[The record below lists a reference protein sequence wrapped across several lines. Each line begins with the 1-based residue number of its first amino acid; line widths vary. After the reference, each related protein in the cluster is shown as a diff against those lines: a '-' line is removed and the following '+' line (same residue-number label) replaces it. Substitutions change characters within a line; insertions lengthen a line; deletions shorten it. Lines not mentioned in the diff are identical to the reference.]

1 MFINKTCNA
10 IWDLADYFP
19 VDDAI
24 QRWCDGSPSCMDAR
38 KNALLS
44 ALDRGEVK
52 YRRSDDKTFSDSLYE
67 LYSLKLILV
76 ERESF
81 LLWAKSVSDE
91 VEAQTLQNTVAINL
105 RSETTYLN
113 IIGSMLE
120 LFLDKSPGGQSYSVF
135 KSQAD
140 IIQKILVSHGKKP
153 GVSKRNLEEKFAKAK
168 QELLASN

>member
-1 MFINKTCNA
+1 MSDKNCA
-10 IWDLADYFP
+10 EIWDQADYFP

-24 QRWCDGSPSCMDAR
+24 IMWCDGSPSCMEAR

-52 YRRSDDKTFSDSLYE
+52 YRRRDNKDFQDSLYD
-67 LYSLKLILV
+67 LYSRKLILV

-81 LLWAKSVSDE
+81 LVWAKSVSDA
-91 VEAQTLQNTVAINL
+91 VEAQTLQNTAAINL

-120 LFLDKSPGGQSYSVF
+120 LFFDKSPGGQPYSAF
-135 KSQAD
+135 ASQSD
-140 IIQKILVSHGKKP
+140 IIQKILLNNPTKP
-153 GVSKRNLEEKFAKAK
+153 GISQRTLEDKFAKAK
-168 QELLASN
+168 KELASSP